1 MKKTDNFEIIYKIL
15 HTLEISMDL
24 YEADCEL
31 LSAEALGISE
41 ARWKRLMFMISQE
54 KYVSGIEYYYTPGNS
69 LPDIYFTKPEITL
82 KGMEYL
88 AQNPLMTG
96 FGREDFQL

>member
-1 MKKTDNFEIIYKIL
+1 MKRTDNFEIIYKIL
-15 HTLEISMDL
+15 HTLENAMDL

-31 LSAEALGISE
+31 LSAQALGISE
-41 ARWKRLMFMISQE
+41 TRWKRLMFMISQE

-69 LPDIYFTKPEITL
+69 LPNIYFTNPEITL

-88 AQNPLMTG
+88 AQNPLMVE
-96 FGREDFQL
+96 FARENCKE